1 MQNSFLGISE
11 SDNNFDKENV
21 SYNIKY
27 KKKQMKKLGRIEEVR
42 DADS

>member
-27 KKKQMKKLGRIEEVR
+27 KKIDEKIRSDWG
-42 DADS
+42 S